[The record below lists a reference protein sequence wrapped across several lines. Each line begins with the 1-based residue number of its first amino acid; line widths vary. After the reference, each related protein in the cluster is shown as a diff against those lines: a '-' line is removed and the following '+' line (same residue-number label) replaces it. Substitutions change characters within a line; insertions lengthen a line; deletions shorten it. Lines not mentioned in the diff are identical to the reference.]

1 MSSVRVRIAPS
12 PTGAPHVGTAYIA
25 LFNMAFAR
33 RHGGELV
40 LRIEDTDRSRSSGEH
55 ERRLMEALRWAGI
68 EWQEGP
74 DVGGRHGPY
83 RQSERIEVYSGY
95 AKQLVDQGRAY
106 YSFTTPEELAAWRK
120 RKDSGEPAPY
130 EAEREQSTAAA
141 RKRIDAG
148 TPHVIRMKTPRE
160 GSVTVA
166 DTLRGKIPFDLAG
179 LDDQV
184 LLKSDGFPTYHLA
197 VVVDDH
203 LMEISH
209 VIRGEE
215 WIPSAP
221 KHLLLYDWLGWD
233 PPEHTHLPL
242 LLNPDRSKMSK
253 RRNPTSID
261 FYRRAGY
268 LPEALLNYLALMAY
282 PPGEGGEEK
291 FSLSELVGRL
301 DLGRINLGGSV
312 FDLEKLSWLNGRCIR
327 EDLTTGELLDRLK
340 EWALNDGFIGEM
352 IPLMQPRMQTLGDF
366 MPACSFF
373 FAREVE
379 PAAEDLVPKKR
390 EPAAAA
396 QMLLTAVWALQEVSP
411 WNVSGVEAA
420 VHAGELVLGVAGAR
434 GDPADVCGAHGTA
447 GRPPAVRV
455 DRPARHRPDAG
466 AGAGRGGDARGSLQE
481 EGAGPGE
488 RMVFPGRDTIVRGG
502 PHSLDTGH
510 PEVIPRWSDRLSGCW
525 PPR

>member
-1 MSSVRVRIAPS
+1 MSAIRVRIAPS

-33 RHGGELV
+33 RRGGELV
-40 LRIEDTDRSRSSGEH
+40 LRIEDTDQTRSSYRH
-55 ERRLMEALRWAGI
+55 EQRLRESLKWIGI

-74 DVGGRHGPY
+74 DVGGPHGPY
-83 RQSERIEVYSGY
+83 RQSERRRHPTSYAKF
-95 AKQLVDQGRAY
+95 AKQLVDRGRAY

-120 RKDSGEPAPY
+120 RKDSDEPAPY
-130 EAEREQSTAAA
+130 EAERDQSTEFA
-141 RKRIDAG
+141 RKRIEAG

-160 GSVTVA
+160 GSVTVT
-166 DTLRGKIPFDLAG
+166 DTLRGEIPFDLAG

-215 WIPSAP
+215 WIPSTP

-291 FSLSELVGRL
+291 FPLSGLVDRF
-301 DLGRINLGGSV
+301 DLGRVNLGGSV
-312 FDLEKLSWLNGRCIR
+312 FDLEKLSWLNGRYIR
-327 EDLTTGELLDRLK
+327 EDLTAGELLDKLK
-340 EWALNDGFIGEM
+340 EWALNDGFLGEM

-379 PAAEDLVPKKR
+379 PAAADLVPKKR
-390 EPAAAA
+390 EPAEAA
-396 QMLLTAVWALQEVSP
+396 QMLLTAVWALQEVLA
-411 WNVSGVEAA
+411 WDVSGVEAA
-420 VHAGELVLGVAGAR
+420 VQRVSSFWEWPVREVTRPMFAALMGRPVGPPLYESIVLLDIDLTRARLQAAVGVLGGVSRKKERALEKEWSSR
-434 GDPADVCGAHGTA
+434 G
-447 GRPPAVRV
+447 R
-455 DRPARHRPDAG
+455 
-466 AGAGRGGDARGSLQE
+466 S
-481 EGAGPGE
+481 
-488 RMVFPGRDTIVRGG
+488 
-502 PHSLDTGH
+502 
-510 PEVIPRWSDRLSGCW
+510 
-525 PPR
+525 

>member
-291 FSLSELVGRL
+291 FPLSELVGRF
-301 DLGRINLGGSV
+301 DLGRVNLGGSV

-352 IPLMQPRMQTLGDF
+352 VPLMQPRMQTLGDF

-390 EPAAAA
+390 EPAEAA

-420 VHAGELVLGVAGAR
+420 VQRVSSFWEWPVREVTRPMFAALMGGPVGPPLYESIVLLDIDLTRAR
-434 GDPADVCGAHGTA
+434 LQA
-447 GRPPAVRV
+447 AV
-455 DRPARHRPDAG
+455 
-466 AGAGRGGDARGSLQE
+466 GDARGSLQE

>member
-33 RHGGELV
+33 RHVGELV
-40 LRIEDTDRSRSSGEH
+40 LRIEDTDRARSSDEH

-74 DVGGRHGPY
+74 DVGGPHGPY

-95 AKQLVDQGRAY
+95 AKQLVDQGFAY

-130 EAEREQSTAAA
+130 EAEREQSTEAA

-160 GSVTVA
+160 GSVTVT
-166 DTLRGKIPFDLAG
+166 DTLRGEIPFDLAG

-215 WIPSAP
+215 WIPSTP

-268 LPEALLNYLALMAY
+268 LPAALLNYLSLMAY

-291 FSLSELVGRL
+291 FSLSELVDRF
-301 DLGRINLGGSV
+301 DLGRVNLGGSV
-312 FDLEKLSWLNGRCIR
+312 FDLDKLSWLNGRYIR
-327 EDLTTGELLDRLK
+327 EELTAGELLAHLK

-373 FAREVE
+373 FAREVD

-390 EPAAAA
+390 EPAEAA
-396 QMLLTAVWALQEVSP
+396 QMLLTAVWPLQEVSP

-420 VHAGELVLGVAGAR
+420 VQRVSAFWEWPVREVTRPMFAAIM
-434 GDPADVCGAHGTA
+434 D
-447 GRPPAVRV
+447 GR
-455 DRPARHRPDAG
+455 
-466 AGAGRGGDARGSLQE
+466 S
-481 EGAGPGE
+481 GP
-488 RMVFPGRDTIVRGG
+488 RCTSRSSCST
-502 PHSLDTGH
+502 ST
-510 PEVIPRWSDRLSGCW
+510 
-525 PPR
+525 